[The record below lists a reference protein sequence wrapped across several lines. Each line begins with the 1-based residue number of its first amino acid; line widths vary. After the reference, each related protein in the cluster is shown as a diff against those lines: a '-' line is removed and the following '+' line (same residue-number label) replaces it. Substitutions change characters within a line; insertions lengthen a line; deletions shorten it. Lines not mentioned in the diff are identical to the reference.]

1 MPDDRIEMGMMGLG
15 RMGGNMVKRLAQR
28 GHRIVAWTRTAATVE
43 LAVADG
49 AVGATSIEDLVDKLT
64 PPRNVWVM
72 IPAGQPTDETVA
84 KLGGLLQAGDLVIDG
99 GNSNWNDSKRHAQEL
114 REKGIHFM
122 DAGTS
127 GGVW

>member
-84 KLGGLLQAGDLVIDG
+84 KLGGLLQAGGLVIDG
-99 GNSNWNDSKRHAQEL
+99 RKPKRDDSQRPAPEL
-114 REKGIHFM
+114 PGKGIP
-122 DAGTS
+122 
-127 GGVW
+127 